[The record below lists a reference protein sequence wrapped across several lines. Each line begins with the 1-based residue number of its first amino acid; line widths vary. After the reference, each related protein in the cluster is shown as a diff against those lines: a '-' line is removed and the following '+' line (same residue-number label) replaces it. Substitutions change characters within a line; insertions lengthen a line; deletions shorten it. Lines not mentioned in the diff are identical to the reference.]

1 MELLGEEVAAV
12 DMLIEQTDG
21 RGVHVVEVP
30 QVVLWDLD
38 LLEWEPVGLVG
49 LVELVGVSG
58 IDDLVVELEHV
69 ILEGLGDG
77 HAGLEVD
84 WGLLGIKTALEE
96 LLSWSL
102 LDWVGVV
109 LSVIVEAEAVVVLG
123 AVWNAVVPGDDLES
137 VVALTV
143 EDGLVE
149 LVLLGSVSLHLTDG
163 GSHDD
168 LVGINLSEVLD
179 LVLSEFG
186 LLLLVLSVVELHPL
200 SVAAISLEL
209 LSSWFSWNLD
219 QFLEF
224 LVGKISSIFETL
236 VVERGLVDATDA
248 GVFGSSLLAGLEDAA
263 VVGELLDSAGGSW
276 VSLGVVAWNKFCCHC
291 VFGKR

>member
-30 QVVLWDLD
+30 QIVLWDLD

-58 IDDLVVELEHV
+58 IDDLVVELEHI

-77 HAGLEVD
+77 HVGLEVD
-84 WGLLGIKTALEE
+84 WSLLGIKTALEE

-123 AVWNAVVPGDDLES
+123 AVWNAVVSGDDLES
-137 VVALTV
+137 VVGPTV
-143 EDGLVE
+143 ENGLVE
-149 LVLLGSVSLHLTDG
+149 LILLGSVFLHLTDG

-168 LVGINLSEVLD
+168 LVGINLPEVLD
-179 LVLSEFG
+179 LVLSELG

-200 SVAAISLEL
+200 SVAAICLEF

-224 LVGKISSIFETL
+224 LVGKIGGVLETL

-248 GVFGSSLLAGLEDAA
+248 GVIGGSLLAGLEDAA
-263 VVGELLDSAGGSW
+263 FVGELLDSTGGSW
-276 VSLGVVAWNKFCCHC
+276 VFLGTDAWNKFCCHC